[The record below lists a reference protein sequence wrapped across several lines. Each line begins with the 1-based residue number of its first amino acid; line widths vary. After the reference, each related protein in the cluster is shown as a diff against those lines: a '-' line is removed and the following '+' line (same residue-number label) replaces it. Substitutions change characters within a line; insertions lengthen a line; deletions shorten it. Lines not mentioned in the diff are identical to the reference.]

1 MTDVV
6 VVGGG
11 PSGLAAAHRLSRTG
25 VKVRVLEASD
35 RLGGK
40 MRTSRRD
47 GFVVDE
53 GAFFVPTTYRTLL
66 ATAVGIGMADEIV
79 PGGFVLG
86 IARDGVIHDLDG
98 DRLGPSLARTRL
110 LSIRAKA
117 ELVKVVPE
125 LIRARGAGPTRMPE
139 LGRYDTE
146 TLSAWSRSRLSPEL
160 QEYLA
165 ETVLRGIAATS
176 GDTASRADFLA
187 ILALFGGAK
196 LVSFR
201 GGMGSY
207 AERLARDV
215 KAEVGAEV
223 TSVEANRTGVTVT
236 WTDQGSVERVD
247 HAAAC
252 VIATP
257 GQTTARILPGLDRWR
272 RSFLDRVRNGKL
284 LILNVGLSRRPRDV
298 KSTYLLVPRASHPFL
313 TGILFD
319 HHKAP
324 GRAPADKGLL
334 TVAALD
340 SWCAEHWDDDDD
352 QIRQAML
359 GGLEQILPGTTDHI
373 EFADVRRWREE
384 YTTVGFYRDLG
395 RFRLLCSQDRR
406 IQLAGDSQAF
416 QNLESAT
423 ISGQRAAERLL
434 CGHTLSGN
442 PFTRKMQP

>member
-1 MTDVV
+1 MTDDII

-11 PSGLAAAHRLSRTG
+11 PSGLVAAQRLSRAG
-25 VKVRVLEASD
+25 VPVRVLEATD
-35 RLGGK
+35 RVGGK
-40 MRTSRRD
+40 MLTSCRD

-53 GAFFVPTTYRTLL
+53 GAFFLPTTHRTLL
-66 ATAVGIGMADEIV
+66 ATAADIGMADDIV
-79 PGGFVLG
+79 PGGFMLG
-86 IARDGVIHDLDG
+86 IVRDGVIHDLDG
-98 DRLGPSLARTRL
+98 DHLVSSMIRTRL
-110 LSIRAKA
+110 LSTRAKL
-117 ELVKVVPE
+117 EMVKVVPE
-125 LIRARGAGPTRMPE
+125 LIRARRARYSQMPE
-139 LGRYDTE
+139 AARYDTE

-201 GGMGSY
+201 DGMGSY
-207 AERLARDV
+207 TDRLARDV
-215 KAEVGAEV
+215 KTEVGAEV
-223 TSVEANRTGVTVT
+223 TSVEENGNGVTVT
-236 WTDQGSVERVD
+236 WTDQGGVERVD
-247 HAAAC
+247 QAAAC

-257 GQTTARILPGLDRWR
+257 GETTARILPGLDSWR

-284 LILNVGLSRRPRDV
+284 ILLKVGLSRPPREV
-298 KSTYLLVPRASHPFL
+298 KSTYLLVPRASHPYL

-324 GRAPADKGLL
+324 GRAPAGKGLL
-334 TVAALD
+334 TVAVLD
-340 SWCAEHWDDDDD
+340 SWSAERWDDDDD

-359 GGLEQILPGTTDHI
+359 DGLEQILPGTTDYI
-373 EFADVRRWREE
+373 EFADVYRWREE
-384 YTTVGFYRDLG
+384 YTAVGFYRDLG
-395 RFRLLCSQDRR
+395 RFRQLCERDRR

-434 CGHTLSGN
+434 ATHLLS
-442 PFTRKMQP
+442 

>member
-1 MTDVV
+1 MTDDVI

-11 PSGLAAAHRLSRTG
+11 PSGLAAAQRLSRAG
-25 VKVRVLEASD
+25 VAVRVLEATG
-35 RLGGK
+35 RVGGK
-40 MRTSRRD
+40 MLTSRRD
-47 GFVVDE
+47 GFVIDE
-53 GAFFVPTTYRTLL
+53 GAFFLPTTYRTLL
-66 ATAVGIGMADEIV
+66 ATAAEIGMADEIV
-79 PGGFVLG
+79 EGGFILG
-86 IARDGVIHDLDG
+86 IVRDGVIHDLDG
-98 DRLGPSLARTRL
+98 NHLVPSMIRTRL
-110 LSIRAKA
+110 LSTRAKV
-117 ELVKVVPE
+117 EMVKVAPE
-125 LIRARGAGPTRMPE
+125 LIRARRAGYARMPE
-139 LGRYDTE
+139 AGRYDTQ
-146 TLSAWSRSRLSPEL
+146 TLSEWSRSRLSPEL

-196 LVSFR
+196 LISFR
-201 GGMGSY
+201 DGMGSY
-207 AERLARDV
+207 TDRLARDV
-215 KAEVGAEV
+215 KTEVGEEV
-223 TSVEANRTGVTVT
+223 TSVEGNRDGVAVT
-236 WTDQGSVERVD
+236 WTDQGGVERVED
-247 HAAAC
+247 AAAC

-257 GQTTARILPGLDRWR
+257 GQTTARILPGLDGWR

-284 LILNVGLSRRPRDV
+284 ILLKVGLSRRPRDV

-334 TVAALD
+334 TVAVLD
-340 SWCAEHWDDDDD
+340 SWSAAHWDDDDD
-352 QIRQAML
+352 SLRQAML
-359 GGLEQILPGTTDHI
+359 GGLEQILPGTTDYI
-373 EFADVRRWREE
+373 EFADVHRWREE

-395 RFRLLCSQDRR
+395 RFRRLCEQDRR

-434 CGHTLSGN
+434 TSRLLS
-442 PFTRKMQP
+442 

>member
-1 MTDVV
+1 MTDDVI

-11 PSGLAAAHRLSRTG
+11 PSGLAAAHRLSRAG
-25 VKVRVLEASD
+25 VSVRVLEASD
-35 RLGGK
+35 RVGGK

-47 GFVVDE
+47 GFVLDE
-53 GAFFVPTTYRTLL
+53 GAFFLPTTHRTLL
-66 ATAVGIGMADEIV
+66 ATAVDIGMTDEIV

-86 IARDGVIHDLDG
+86 VVRDGAIHDLDG
-98 DRLGPSLARTRL
+98 NHLISSLVRTRL

-117 ELVKVVPE
+117 EAIKLVPE
-125 LIRARGAGPTRMPE
+125 LLRARKAGYARMPE
-139 LGRYDTE
+139 AGRYDTQ
-146 TLSAWSRSRLSPEL
+146 TVSAWSRSRLSPEL

-207 AERLARDV
+207 TDRLARDV
-215 KAEVGAEV
+215 KTEVGAEV
-223 TSVEANRTGVTVT
+223 ISVEDNGGGVTVT
-236 WTDQGSVERVD
+236 WTDQGGVEHVED
-247 HAAAC
+247 AAAC

-257 GQTTARILPGLDRWR
+257 GQTTARIVPGLDDWR
-272 RSFLDRVRNGKL
+272 RSFFDRVRNGKL
-284 LILNVGLSRRPRDV
+284 LILKVGLSRAPRRV
-298 KSTYLLVPRASHPFL
+298 KSTYVLVPRASHPFL
-313 TGILFD
+313 TGIMLD

-324 GRAPADKGLL
+324 GRAPAGKGLL

-340 SWCAEHWDDDDD
+340 SWSAEQWDDDDD
-352 QIRQAML
+352 QIRRAML
-359 GGLEQILPGTTDHI
+359 GAVERILPGTIDHV
-373 EFADVRRWREE
+373 EFADVYRWREE

-395 RFRLLCSQDRR
+395 KFRQLCGQDRR

-423 ISGQRAAERLL
+423 ISGLRAAERLL
-434 CGHTLSGN
+434 SSQVLS
-442 PFTRKMQP
+442 

>member
-1 MTDVV
+1 MTDDVV

-11 PSGLAAAHRLSRTG
+11 PSGLAAAHRLSRAG
-25 VKVRVLEASD
+25 VAVRVLEAAD
-35 RLGGK
+35 RVGGK

-47 GFVVDE
+47 GFVVDQ

-66 ATAVGIGMADEIV
+66 ATAADIGMADEIV
-79 PGGFVLG
+79 PGGFILG
-86 IARDGVIHDLDG
+86 IVRDGVIHDLDG
-98 DRLGPSLARTRL
+98 DHLVPSLLRTRL
-110 LSIRAKA
+110 LSTRAKV
-117 ELVKVVPE
+117 ELVKVLPE
-125 LIRARGAGPTRMPE
+125 LIRARRAGYERMPE
-139 LGRYDTE
+139 AGRYDTE
-146 TLSAWSRSRLSPEL
+146 TLSAWSRSRLSSEL

-165 ETVLRGIAATS
+165 ETVMRGIAATS

-187 ILALFGGAK
+187 IVALFGGAK

-201 GGMGSY
+201 DGMNSY
-207 AERLARDV
+207 ADRLARDV
-215 KAEVGAEV
+215 KTEVGAEV
-223 TSVEANRTGVTVT
+223 TSVEADGSGVTVT
-236 WTDQGSVERVD
+236 WTDQGGLEHVD

-252 VIATP
+252 VVATP
-257 GQTTARILPGLDRWR
+257 GQTTARIVPGLDAWR

-284 LILNVGLSRRPRDV
+284 FLLNVGLSRRPRDV

-313 TGILFD
+313 TGIMFD

-334 TVAALD
+334 TVAVLD
-340 SWCAEHWDDDDD
+340 SWSAEHWDDDDD

-359 GGLEQILPGTTDHI
+359 GGLEQILPGTTDHV

-384 YTTVGFYRDLG
+384 YTTVGFYRDLA
-395 RFRLLCSQDRR
+395 RFRQLCGQDRR

-434 CGHTLSGN
+434 SSHILS
-442 PFTRKMQP
+442 QYAAS